1 MEDFS
6 IFKNIPEKIY
16 TEENKVLY
24 NNLLEKITEKN
35 WIKIIKCWQQNSS
48 LLRFNSTKLE
58 FQKIQKLSEFF
69 CILHRCTPGSGCTPS
84 STFPP
89 SYSRPRRSI
98 DRRRRS
104 HWWGQTLGSQW

>member
-1 MEDFS
+1 MDNLTT
-6 IFKNIPEKIY
+6 FKNIPEKIY

-58 FQKIQKLSEFF
+58 FQKIQNLEHSKYYD
-69 CILHRCTPGSGCTPS
+69 ILCLWLQYFT
-84 STFPP
+84 
-89 SYSRPRRSI
+89 
-98 DRRRRS
+98 DR
-104 HWWGQTLGSQW
+104 QTYK